1 MSEGVLLVLD
11 SAGTPF
17 ERIWCCFEEAI
28 AAALESLAGARKLHE
43 MCLYY
48 QNPRRMDRG
57 GSREPSTLMTGRMGS
72 QCDITCVYG
81 DELDDG
87 SDDGCDGVF
96 LKWQR

>member
-1 MSEGVLLVLD
+1 MPD
-11 SAGTPF
+11 
-17 ERIWCCFEEAI
+17 
-28 AAALESLAGARKLHE
+28 
-43 MCLYY
+43 

-57 GSREPSTLMTGRMGS
+57 GSREPSTLMTGRMCS